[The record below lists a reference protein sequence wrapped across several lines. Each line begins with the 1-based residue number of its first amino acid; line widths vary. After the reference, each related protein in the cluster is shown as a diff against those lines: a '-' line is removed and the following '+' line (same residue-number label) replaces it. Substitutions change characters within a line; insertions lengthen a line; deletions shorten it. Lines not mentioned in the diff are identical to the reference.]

1 MEEYTVP
8 KEVLAE
14 LRPKDTTRNV
24 YAADHIRE
32 CTNLCRQLGLVA
44 GIRDFNRKHPDMQVG
59 ASSAKRW
66 LGYWKEKHTYYSP
79 MKRGGDF
86 HLSPEIEAEVLEAF
100 TKIRHRSEYSDSE
113 QVCSIA
119 RGIVRKHK
127 LGATLASEGGANVF
141 SDWWGRCFLCARESW
156 VSPAAF

>member
-1 MEEYTVP
+1 MEGYTVP

-44 GIRDFNRKHPDMQVG
+44 GIRDFNRKHSDMQVG

-66 LGYWKEKHTYYSP
+66 LDYWKQKHTYYSP

-86 HLSPEIEAEVLEAF
+86 HLSPEIEAEVLSAF
-100 TKIRHRSEYSDSE
+100 TKIPI
-113 QVCSIA
+113 C
-119 RGIVRKHK
+119 
-127 LGATLASEGGANVF
+127 LLLASELNLF
-141 SDWWGRCFLCARESW
+141 HKTYFIKLLHKLQ
-156 VSPAAF
+156 P